1 MSAPLAQGSPSP
13 LASSLWQKRISLVL
27 YLPPFAPLPAFYSS
41 LLNSSAV
48 EAAGTFIWDVNETFS
63 LKEAGEFRARR
74 QGQSP
79 NQDNDDSRRLFLSRS
94 LPSLVLLNFACCHSV
109 CRVEGWLKSAL
120 CHGRHISHRH
130 KTCRTINKQQATVR
144 SSNPGCL
151 SSGGRGER
159 DTGRLGL
166 WGVCRN
172 A

>member
-27 YLPPFAPLPAFYSS
+27 YLPPFAPLSAFYSS

-63 LKEAGEFRARR
+63 LKGAGEFRARR

-79 NQDNDDSRRLFLSRS
+79 NQDNDDSEDYFSLARS

-109 CRVEGWLKSAL
+109 CRVAGWLKSAL

-130 KTCRTINKQQATVR
+130 KTRRTINKQQATVR
-144 SSNPGCL
+144 SSTPV
-151 SSGGRGER
+151 SEQ
-159 DTGRLGL
+159 
-166 WGVCRN
+166 WGPRRETREG
-172 A
+172 